1 MFIRYATADEV
12 QTAIN
17 RPERGKRAWPDFS
30 MMLSVGQAVVFKDA
44 AEAAKGIP
52 QLKTVA
58 MRLGWQV
65 LAIDGKTWV
74 RLK

>member
-17 RPERGKRAWPDFS
+17 RRERGKRPWPDFS
-30 MMLSVGQAVVFKDA
+30 MMLSVGQAVVFKDSG
-44 AEAAKGIP
+44 EAAKGIP

-65 LAIDGKTWV
+65 LTVDGKIWI